1 MHRYKPWKEFSSV
14 KGTDIHS
21 MWGMK
26 YVKPSNHVSP
36 RMQSKEKEPAKGDD
50 QAVKKKEQA
59 SHCCTADVCLRQSV
73 NQPYN

>member
-1 MHRYKPWKEFSSV
+1 MRRYKPWKEFSSV

-50 QAVKKKEQA
+50 QAVKKKNKRAIVVQLMSA
-59 SHCCTADVCLRQSV
+59 CVSL
-73 NQPYN
+73 